1 MTETQQ
7 RNYRVTFIL
16 NTREY
21 DQPVETLVGTIKE
34 GLQAAGAT
42 LGEVRNLGRQEFIRV
57 TDKRHT
63 GDVYL
68 QMDFS
73 GAAEVPGK
81 ITEHFRL
88 DKNVGRVLIESR

>member
-16 NTREY
+16 NTRDY
-21 DQPVETLVGTIKE
+21 DQPVDALVGTIKDA
-34 GLQAAGAT
+34 LQGAGAT
-42 LGEVRNLGRQEFIRV
+42 VGEVRNLGRLDFIRV

-63 GDVYL
+63 GDVYI

-73 GAAEVPGK
+73 GAADLPAK
-81 ITEHFRL
+81 ITERFRL
-88 DKNVGRVLIESR
+88 EKTVKRVLLESR

>member
-21 DQPVETLVGTIKE
+21 DQPVETLVGTIKD
-34 GLQAAGAT
+34 GVQAEGAT
-42 LGEVRNLGRQEFIRV
+42 LGEVRNLGRQEFVRV

-68 QMDFS
+68 QMDITC
-73 GAAEVPGK
+73 APEVPGK

-88 DKNVGRVLIESR
+88 DKNVERILLESR